1 MCHVFYPQQRVSGS
15 AVPAACRRRR
25 DWLPMGR
32 PGIAA
37 VWRRRCR
44 CSPAGYAVPTARGKR
59 GQGHR
64 MVPLPPLDSPKPS
77 FALTHRRCAAKR
89 GLRGLGSGRRFA
101 FGTLS
106 GPEFTLRKPQRCQC
120 AARQCRARTPS
131 LRKAP
136 LRSRVYS
143 WSTKRPCG
151 PLAFRRATEGS
162 RVLRKVRG
170 VKRGQETMFGVL
182 SPFVS
187 AGRPRHPRPPK
198 AATVRTLTLSVK
210 SPPAASRCIG
220 GTAYPLLRVKKE
232 ERSSPPTAKI
242 KPFSPASAPQR
253 ISRSVCRSDTQ
264 HPSAQWF
271 RRASVRRSM
280 Q

>member
-1 MCHVFYPQQRVSGS
+1 MARTKSSACSAMRISKTACRKKQDDRLQSGDGRFLYPQYNYTICNHEIFRRYSGAAGGGGFTPHGLHPQQRVSGS

-32 PGIAA
+32 LGIAA

-120 AARQCRARTPS
+120 AARQCRALDLRCEKLCFDQACTLGAANASVGPS
-131 LRKAP
+131 LLDA
-136 LRSRVYS
+136 
-143 WSTKRPCG
+143 RPKG
-151 PLAFRRATEGS
+151 VASEGGF
-162 RVLRKVRG
+162 VG
-170 VKRGQETMFGVL
+170 VKRGQGN
-182 SPFVS
+182 
-187 AGRPRHPRPPK
+187 H
-198 AATVRTLTLSVK
+198 TV
-210 SPPAASRCIG
+210 P
-220 GTAYPLLRVKKE
+220 
-232 ERSSPPTAKI
+232 
-242 KPFSPASAPQR
+242 
-253 ISRSVCRSDTQ
+253 
-264 HPSAQWF
+264 
-271 RRASVRRSM
+271 
-280 Q
+280 

>member
-1 MCHVFYPQQRVSGS
+1 MKSSADTAVCHGFYPQQRVSGS

-77 FALTHRRCAAKR
+77 FAPRLPSVARRN
-89 GLRGLGSGRRFA
+89 GGTGLGSVRRA
-101 FGTLS
+101 DFGTLL
-106 GPEFTLRKPQRCQC
+106 GPEFSLRKAPRMTVRGHPVQGVCIV
-120 AARQCRARTPS
+120 

-136 LRSRVYS
+136 LRSRVAP
-143 WSTKRPCG
+143 WSTKRICG

-162 RVLRKVRG
+162 RVQRKVRG
-170 VKRGQETMFGVL
+170 VKRGQETIWCPV
-182 SPFVS
+182 PFCPCRW
-187 AGRPRHPRPPK
+187 APTPPGRRRRPK
-198 AATVRTLTLSVK
+198 NALD
-210 SPPAASRCIG
+210 G
-220 GTAYPLLRVKKE
+220 AYPRLLHR
-232 ERSSPPTAKI
+232 R
-242 KPFSPASAPQR
+242 
-253 ISRSVCRSDTQ
+253 CRN
-264 HPSAQWF
+264 
-271 RRASVRRSM
+271 RRKR
-280 Q
+280 

>member
-1 MCHVFYPQQRVSGS
+1 MRISKTACRKKTRRPSPIRRRSFSYTLGIIIRFAIMKSSADTAVCHGFCPQQRVSGS

-44 CSPAGYAVPTARGKR
+44 CSPPRRSKR
-59 GQGHR
+59 GQGHH

-77 FALTHRRCAAKR
+77 FAPRHPFGRAAKR
-89 GLRGLGSGRRFA
+89 GKRGLGSVRRA
-101 FGTLS
+101 DFGTLS
-106 GPEFTLRKPQRCQC
+106 GPEFTLRNPPRITVRGQTVQGGSS
-120 AARQCRARTPS
+120 P

-136 LRSRVYS
+136 LRSRVYP

-162 RVLRKVRG
+162 RVQRKVRG

-182 SPFVS
+182 SPFV
-187 AGRPRHPRPPK
+187 
-198 AATVRTLTLSVK
+198 
-210 SPPAASRCIG
+210 
-220 GTAYPLLRVKKE
+220 LR
-232 ERSSPPTAKI
+232 R
-242 KPFSPASAPQR
+242 
-253 ISRSVCRSDTQ
+253 
-264 HPSAQWF
+264 
-271 RRASVRRSM
+271 
-280 Q
+280 